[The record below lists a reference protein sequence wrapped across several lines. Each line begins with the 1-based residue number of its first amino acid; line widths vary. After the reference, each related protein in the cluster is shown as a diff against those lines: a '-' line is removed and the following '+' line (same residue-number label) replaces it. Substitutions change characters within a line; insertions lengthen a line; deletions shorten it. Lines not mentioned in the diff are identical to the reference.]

1 MNRYALWVML
11 CLVSCSAPRP
21 SDGRLPRLSGGYLGQ
36 EPPGLTAQLFAPG
49 FVSTEHGELNAVFAN
64 DGQEF
69 YFSRRGIPRTPSA
82 IMVTRRGTPYWTPPE
97 VVDFDDRYSAIDLFI
112 TADGRRMVFCSN
124 QPHEQDGNLRG
135 DHDFWVSERDG
146 DSWSAPEVFAPAALS
161 DFEDYYP
168 IITRSGNLYFNSQR
182 EGAGTNNIFRSS
194 QENGQYE
201 PATKLPE
208 PVNSEYREFDAYVSP
223 EEGVIIFSSERPGGF
238 GGADIYVSFLEA
250 NGTWTSP
257 QNLGEEVNSSASE
270 YGAMPSPDGRYLFFT
285 SGRGGDENIYWISM
299 EIVDVRRLTAE
310 H

>member
-1 MNRYALWVML
+1 
-11 CLVSCSAPRP
+11 
-21 SDGRLPRLSGGYLGQ
+21 
-36 EPPGLTAQLFAPG
+36 
-49 FVSTEHGELNAVFAN
+49 
-64 DGQEF
+64 
-69 YFSRRGIPRTPSA
+69 
-82 IMVTRRGTPYWTPPE
+82 
-97 VVDFDDRYSAIDLFI
+97 
-112 TADGRRMVFCSN
+112 MVFCSN

-194 QENGQYE
+194 QENGQYG

-250 NGTWTSP
+250 NGNWAGP

-299 EIVDVRRLTAE
+299 EIVNARRLTAG